1 MNYIIVAPHSY
12 CLTFKTR
19 VCDKLA
25 YKAAQFFAEFFNSKN
40 QAHVLMLPS
49 TIPRSL
55 QDSNRKEGRDSP
67 LRKQLRIE
75 VNNRTNPF
83 VLECHSFYDKN
94 KLYDIYTGF
103 KDNNVYMISDYAK
116 KNKLYDKLGEKYI
129 IISGIDNDIQKEM
142 RNMGIPTILIEF
154 YEGLPMKE
162 LQKLCT
168 DIGKE
173 LVEFYINNNN

>member
-40 QAHVLMLPS
+40 H
-49 TIPRSL
+49 
-55 QDSNRKEGRDSP
+55 
-67 LRKQLRIE
+67 
-75 VNNRTNPF
+75 
-83 VLECHSFYDKN
+83 
-94 KLYDIYTGF
+94 
-103 KDNNVYMISDYAK
+103 
-116 KNKLYDKLGEKYI
+116 KLYDKLGEKYI

-154 YEGLPMKE
+154 YEGLPIKE
-162 LQKLCT
+162 LQKLCN